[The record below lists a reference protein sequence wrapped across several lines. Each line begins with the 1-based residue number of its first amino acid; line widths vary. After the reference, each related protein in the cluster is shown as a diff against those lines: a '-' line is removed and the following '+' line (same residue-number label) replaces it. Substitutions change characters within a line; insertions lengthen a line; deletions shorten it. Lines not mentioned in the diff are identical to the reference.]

1 MKSIQNKL
9 CRAMAGIMMTVLAV
23 CAAFIISTPLVAGA
37 TTIPPTPTVSSNVS
51 GWETRD
57 PNAQIN
63 DSDRSIAYILIID
76 YINSMKARY
85 NLTDEA
91 LQKIDEIFY
100 QANVYIANTTMT
112 VSQLKEYVST
122 VETNLGNVPSQ
133 SIPASTSGFLFLCN
147 EVPVT
152 DARYGQ
158 QTTLTLSLINLGKEG
173 VTDVVITPKVSTKIS
188 EWPFVIQTASDA
200 RMIAA
205 LPAANSVEQSYALRQ
220 EVSWNFVV
228 ASDAMTGTYPLTF
241 HVKYYRNGGVEET
254 DLTTYMNITG
264 APESGTL
271 ESLTPTQGD
280 TSTPRIIVTGFQT
293 DPEEV
298 YAGDTFNLTIDV
310 QNTSSQTAVSNVQFD
325 LAAAQAGDDKD
336 TTYEA
341 FLPTS
346 GSATVYVDRI
356 EPGATA
362 QINIEMTARSDLAQK
377 PYVIEVKANY
387 EDDSFKPYQTQTNL
401 SIPVKQN
408 ARVDTGEAEI
418 LPESIAV
425 GGSTNIMFSIYNMG
439 KTTLYNVQVAFEGD
453 SISGGNTFIGKI
465 EPGATGNVDA
475 MVDGVAPTMD
485 EGYITA
491 VVSYEDEAGN
501 VSTLEKE
508 IMLYVYEESYDSFG
522 EGDFIMDDPMMGE
535 EGDMGGEGLSV
546 GWIIAIIAAVVVVIV
561 VIVVIIVVKKKK
573 KKAAELLKDLEDI
586 ESLDD
591 DV

>member
-1 MKSIQNKL
+1 
-9 CRAMAGIMMTVLAV
+9 MMTGAVMAVLMV
-23 CAAFIISTPLVAGA
+23 CAAFALSTPLVAGA

-57 PNAQIN
+57 PNAQIT

-76 YINSMKARY
+76 YINSMKVRY
-85 NLTDEA
+85 DLTDES
-91 LQKIDEIFY
+91 LRKIDEIFY

-112 VSQLKEYVST
+112 VHQLREYVAS
-122 VETNLGNVPSQ
+122 VEAKLGEVPGQ
-133 SIPASTSGFLFLCN
+133 SIPSTTSDFLFLCN

-152 DARYGQ
+152 NAKYGQ
-158 QTTLTLSLINLGKEG
+158 PTSLTLALINLGKEG

-188 EWPFVIQTASDA
+188 EWPFVIQTATDA

-205 LPAANSVEQSYALRQ
+205 LPAAASVEQSYALRQ
-220 EVSWNFVV
+220 EAAWDFVV
-228 ASDAMTGTYPLTF
+228 AADAMTGTYPLTF
-241 HVKYYRNGGVEET
+241 HVQYYRNGIIEDT
-254 DLTTYMNITG
+254 DLTTYVNITG

-271 ESLTPTQGD
+271 ESLTPTTGN
-280 TSTPRIIVTGFQT
+280 TSTPRIIVTGFST
-293 DPEEV
+293 DPAEV

-310 QNTSSQTAVSNVQFD
+310 QNTSSQTAVSNIQFD

-346 GSATVYVDRI
+346 GSATIYVDRI
-356 EPGATA
+356 APGATT
-362 QINIEMTARSDLAQK
+362 QISIEMTARSDLAQK

-387 EDDSFKPYQTQTNL
+387 EDELFNKYQADSNL

-408 ARVDTGEAEI
+408 ARVDTGEADV
-418 LPESIAV
+418 LPGSIAV
-425 GGSTNIMFSIYNMG
+425 GGSTNIMFSVYNMG
-439 KTTLYNVQVAFEGD
+439 KTTLYNVQVTFEGD
-453 SISGGNTFIGKI
+453 TISGGNTFIGKI

-475 MVDGVAPTMD
+475 MVDGIAPTMD

-491 VVSYEDEAGN
+491 VVSYEDESGN

-508 IMLYVYEESYDSFG
+508 IMLYVYEENYDAFG
-522 EGDFIMDDPMMGE
+522 EGDFWDDPMMGE
-535 EGDMGGEGLSV
+535 DGDMDGGGLSV

-573 KKAAELLKDLEDI
+573 KKADLLKDLDDI

-591 DV
+591 ED

>member
-1 MKSIQNKL
+1 MTG
-9 CRAMAGIMMTVLAV
+9 AMMAVLAV
-23 CAAFIISTPLVAGA
+23 CALFMISTPLVVGA

-57 PNAQIN
+57 PNAQIT

-85 NLTDEA
+85 NLTDES

-112 VSQLKEYVST
+112 VSQLKDYVAS
-122 VETNLGNVPSQ
+122 VEANLGNVPGQ
-133 SIPASTSGFLFLCN
+133 SIPSSTSGFLFLCN

-158 QTTLTLSLINLGKEG
+158 ATTLTLSLINLGKEG
-173 VTDVVITPKVSTKIS
+173 VTDVVITPKVSTKVS

-200 RMIAA
+200 RMIAT

-220 EVSWNFVV
+220 DVSWNFVV
-228 ASDAMTGTYPLTF
+228 APDAMTGTYPLTF

-271 ESLTPTQGD
+271 DSLTPTQGD
-280 TSTPRIIVTGFQT
+280 TSTPRIIVTGFTT
-293 DPEEV
+293 DPAEV
-298 YAGDTFNLTIDV
+298 YAGDTFNLTIEV

-356 EPGATA
+356 EPGATT

-377 PYVIEVKANY
+377 PYVIEVKAYY
-387 EDDSFKPYQTQTNL
+387 EDDSFKPYQAQTNL

-408 ARVDTGEAEI
+408 ARVDTGEAEV

-425 GGSTNIMFSIYNMG
+425 GGSTNIMFSVYNMG
-439 KTTLYNVQVAFEGD
+439 KTTLYNVQVSFEGD
-453 SISGGNTFIGKI
+453 SVSGGNTFIGKI

-475 MVDGVAPTMD
+475 MVDGIAPTMD

-522 EGDFIMDDPMMGE
+522 EDDWMDDPMMGE
-535 EGDMGGEGLSV
+535 DGDMDGGGGLSA
-546 GWIIAIIAAVVVVIV
+546 GWIIAIIAAAVVVVGVIVTV
-561 VIVVIIVVKKKK
+561 VIVKKKK
-573 KKAAELLKDLEDI
+573 KKADLLKDLEDI

-591 DV
+591 

>member
-1 MKSIQNKL
+1 MNLIQNKL
-9 CRAMAGIMMTVLAV
+9 YRMMAGAVMTILAV
-23 CAAFIISTPLVAGA
+23 CAAFTLTVPLVAEA
-37 TTIPPTPTVSSNVS
+37 TSIPPTPTMSSNVS

-57 PNAQIN
+57 PNAQITN
-63 DSDRSIAYILIID
+63 SDREIAYILIID

-85 NLTDEA
+85 ELTDEG
-91 LQKIDEIFY
+91 LRKIDEIFY

-112 VSQLKEYVST
+112 VKQLRDYVAS
-122 VETNLGNVPSQ
+122 VETHLGEA
-133 SIPASTSGFLFLCN
+133 IETTRPASTSGFLFLCN

-158 QTTLTLSLINLGKEG
+158 PTTLTLSLINLGKEG
-173 VTDVVITPKVSTKIS
+173 VTDVVVTPKVSTKVA

-205 LPAANSVEQSYALRQ
+205 LPAADSVEQSYALRQ
-220 EVSWNFVV
+220 EVSWNFTV

-241 HVKYYRNGGVEET
+241 NVKYYRDGGVEET
-254 DLTTYMNITG
+254 ELTTYVNITG

-271 ESLTPTQGD
+271 ESLTPTTGN
-280 TSTPRIIVTGFQT
+280 TSTPRIIVTGFST
-293 DPEEV
+293 DPKEV
-298 YAGDTFNLTIDV
+298 FAGDTFNLTIDV
-310 QNTSSQTAVSNVQFD
+310 QNTSAQTAVSNIQFD
-325 LAAAQAGDDKD
+325 LAAAQAGEDKD

-356 EPGATA
+356 EPGATT
-362 QINIEMTARSDLAQK
+362 QISIEMTARSDLAQK

-387 EDDSFKPYQTQTNL
+387 EDDNFNKYQAATNL

-408 ARVDTGEAEI
+408 ARVDTSEAEV

-425 GGSTNIMFSIYNMG
+425 GSSTNIMFSVYNMG

-453 SISGGNTFIGKI
+453 SISGGNTFVGKI

-475 MVDGVAPTMD
+475 MVDGIAATMD
-485 EGYITA
+485 EGYIKA
-491 VVSYEDEAGN
+491 IVSYEDEAGN

-508 IMLYVYEESYDSFG
+508 IMLYVYEENYDAFA
-522 EGDFIMDDPMMGE
+522 EGDFMEDPSMMGE
-535 EGDMGGEGLSV
+535 EGDMEGGGLSI
-546 GWIIAIIAAVVVVIV
+546 GWIIGIIAAVVVVIA
-561 VIVVIIVVKKKK
+561 VIVVIIIVKKKK
-573 KKAAELLKDLEDI
+573 KKADLLKDLEDI

-591 DV
+591 EI

>member
-1 MKSIQNKL
+1 MKSIQSKL
-9 CRAMAGIMMTVLAV
+9 YRMMTGAVMAVLMV
-23 CAAFIISTPLVAGA
+23 CAAFMISTPLVAGA
-37 TTIPPTPTVSSNVS
+37 TTIPPTPTISSNVS

-57 PNAQIN
+57 PDAQIN

-85 NLTDEA
+85 DLTDES
-91 LQKIDEIFY
+91 LRKIDEIFY

-112 VSQLKEYVST
+112 VRQLQAYVVT
-122 VETNLGNVPSQ
+122 VETNLDSVPGQ
-133 SIPASTSGFLFLCN
+133 TIPSSTSGFLFLCN

-152 DARYGQ
+152 NARYGQ
-158 QTTLTLSLINLGKEG
+158 PTTLTLALINLGKEG
-173 VTDVVITPKVSTKIS
+173 VTDVVITPTVSTKVS
-188 EWPFVIQTASDA
+188 EWPFVIQTATDA

-205 LPAANSVEQSYALRQ
+205 LPAADSVEQSYALRQ
-220 EVSWNFVV
+220 EVSWDFAV
-228 ASDAMTGTYPLTF
+228 AADAMTGTYPLTF
-241 HVKYYRNGGVEET
+241 HVKYYRNGGIEET
-254 DLTTYMNITG
+254 DLTTYINITG

-271 ESLTPTQGD
+271 ESLTPITGN
-280 TSTPRIIVTGFQT
+280 TSTPRIIVTGFST
-293 DPEEV
+293 DPAEV

-310 QNTSSQTAVSNVQFD
+310 QNTSSQTAVSNIQFD

-346 GSATVYVDRI
+346 GSATIYVDRI
-356 EPGATA
+356 APGATT
-362 QINIEMTARSDLAQK
+362 QISIEMTARSDLTQK

-387 EDDSFKPYQTQTNL
+387 EDELFNKYQAESNL

-408 ARVDTGEAEI
+408 ARVDTGEADV
-418 LPESIAV
+418 LPGSIAV
-425 GGSTNIMFSIYNMG
+425 GGSTNIMFSVYNMG

-453 SISGGNTFIGKI
+453 TISGGNTFIGKI

-475 MVDGVAPTMD
+475 MVDGIAPTMD

-508 IMLYVYEESYDSFG
+508 IMLYVYEESYDAFD
-522 EGDFIMDDPMMGE
+522 DFYYDPMME
-535 EGDMGGEGLSV
+535 EGGDMDGGGLAI
-546 GWIIAIIAAVVVVIV
+546 GWIIAIIAAVVI
-561 VIVVIIVVKKKK
+561 VIVVIIVIIVRKKKK
-573 KKAAELLKDLEDI
+573 KKADLLKDLEDI

-591 DV
+591 

>member
-1 MKSIQNKL
+1 MKSIQTKL
-9 CRAMAGIMMTVLAV
+9 YKMMTGIVTMALAV
-23 CAAFIISTPLVAGA
+23 CAAFVLAGPLAAEA
-37 TTIPPTPTVSSNVS
+37 TTIPPTPTVSSNIS

-57 PNAQIN
+57 PNAQIT

-85 NLTDEA
+85 DLTEES
-91 LQKIDEIFY
+91 LRKIDEIFY

-112 VSQLKEYVST
+112 VNQLRDYVAS
-122 VETNLGNVPSQ
+122 VEANLGSVPGQ
-133 SIPASTSGFLFLCN
+133 SIPSTTSGFLFLCN

-152 DARYGQ
+152 NAKYGQ
-158 QTTLTLSLINLGKEG
+158 PTTLTLAIINLGKEG
-173 VTDVVITPKVSTKIS
+173 VTDVVVTPNVSTKVS
-188 EWPFVIQTASDA
+188 EWPFVIQTATDA

-205 LPAANSVEQSYALRQ
+205 LPAADSVEQSYALRQ
-220 EVSWNFVV
+220 DVTWDFVV
-228 ASDAMTGTYPLTF
+228 AKDAMTGTYPLTF
-241 HVKYYRNGGVEET
+241 HVKYYRNGAVEET

-271 ESLTPTQGD
+271 ESLAPATGN
-280 TSTPRIIVTGFQT
+280 TSTPRIVVTGFST
-293 DPEEV
+293 DPAEV
-298 YAGDTFNLTIDV
+298 FAGDTFNLTIDI
-310 QNTSSQTAVSNVQFD
+310 QNTSAQTAVSNIQFD

-356 EPGATA
+356 APGATT
-362 QINIEMTARSDLAQK
+362 QISIEMTARSDLTQK

-387 EDDSFKPYQTQTNL
+387 EDETFNKYQASTNL
-401 SIPVKQN
+401 SIPVKQI
-408 ARVDTGEAEI
+408 ARVDTSEADV

-425 GGSTNIMFSIYNMG
+425 GGSTNIMFSVYNMG

-453 SISGGNTFIGKI
+453 TVAGGNMFVGKI
-465 EPGATGNVDA
+465 EPGATGNVDV
-475 MVDGVAPTMD
+475 MVDGIAPTMD

-491 VVSYEDEAGN
+491 IVSYEDEAGN

-508 IMLYVYEESYDSFG
+508 IMLYVYEENYDSFAE
-522 EGDFIMDDPMMGE
+522 EGFYDDFMMGE
-535 EGDMGGEGLSV
+535 EGDMGGGLSA
-546 GWIIAIIAAVVVVIV
+546 GWIIAIIAAVVAVVV
-561 VIVVIIVVKKKK
+561 VIVVIIIVKKKK
-573 KKAAELLKDLEDI
+573 KKADLLKDLEDI

-591 DV
+591 

>member
-1 MKSIQNKL
+1 MKSIQNKMY
-9 CRAMAGIMMTVLAV
+9 RMMIGAVMAVLMV
-23 CAAFIISTPLVAGA
+23 CAAFMISTPLTAEA

-51 GWETRD
+51 GWDTRD
-57 PNAQIN
+57 PDAQIN

-76 YINSMKARY
+76 HINSMKARY
-85 NLTDEA
+85 DLTDES
-91 LQKIDEIFY
+91 LRKIDEIFY

-112 VSQLKEYVST
+112 VRQLQAYVIT
-122 VETNLGNVPSQ
+122 VETNLDSVPGQ
-133 SIPASTSGFLFLCN
+133 TIPSTTSGFLFLCN

-152 DARYGQ
+152 DAKYGQ
-158 QTTLTLSLINLGKEG
+158 PTTLTLALINLGKEG
-173 VTDVVITPKVSTKIS
+173 VTDVVITPTVSTKVS
-188 EWPFVIQTASDA
+188 EWPFVIKTATDA

-205 LPAANSVEQSYALRQ
+205 LPAADSVEQSYALRQ
-220 EVSWNFVV
+220 EVSWDFVV
-228 ASDAMTGTYPLTF
+228 AADAMTGTYPLTF

-254 DLTTYMNITG
+254 DLTTYVNITG

-271 ESLTPTQGD
+271 ESLTPITGN
-280 TSTPRIIVTGFQT
+280 TSTPRIIVTGFST
-293 DPEEV
+293 DPAEV

-310 QNTSSQTAVSNVQFD
+310 QNTSSQTAVSNIQFD

-346 GSATVYVDRI
+346 GSATIYVDRI
-356 EPGATA
+356 APGATT
-362 QINIEMTARSDLAQK
+362 QISIEMTARSDLTQK

-387 EDDSFKPYQTQTNL
+387 EDELFNKYQAESNL
-401 SIPVKQN
+401 SIPIKQN
-408 ARVDTGEAEI
+408 ARVDTGEADV
-418 LPESIAV
+418 LPGSIAV
-425 GGSTNIMFSIYNMG
+425 GGSTNIMFSVYNMG
-439 KTTLYNVQVAFEGD
+439 KTTLYNVQVTFEGD
-453 SISGGNTFIGKI
+453 TISGGNTYIGKI

-475 MVDGVAPTMD
+475 MIDGIAPTMD

-491 VVSYEDEAGN
+491 VVSYEDESGN

-522 EGDFIMDDPMMGE
+522 EDGFYDDMMMGDFEDMD
-535 EGDMGGEGLSV
+535 GGGLAI
-546 GWIIAIIAAVVVVIV
+546 GWIIAIVAAVVVVIA

-573 KKAAELLKDLEDI
+573 KKADLLKDLEDI

-591 DV
+591 EN

>member
-1 MKSIQNKL
+1 MKAIQNML
-9 CRAMAGIMMTVLAV
+9 FRMMTGAVMAVLMV
-23 CAAFIISTPLVAGA
+23 CAAFMISTPLVAGA

-51 GWETRD
+51 EWDTRD
-57 PNAQIN
+57 PDAQIN

-76 YINSMKARY
+76 HINSMKARY
-85 NLTDEA
+85 DLTDES
-91 LQKIDEIFY
+91 LRKIDEIFY

-112 VSQLKEYVST
+112 VRQLQAYVVT
-122 VETNLGNVPSQ
+122 VETNLDSVPGQ
-133 SIPASTSGFLFLCN
+133 TIPSSTSGFLFLCN

-158 QTTLTLSLINLGKEG
+158 PTTLTLALINLGKEG
-173 VTDVVITPKVSTKIS
+173 VTDVVITPTVSTKVS
-188 EWPFVIQTASDA
+188 EWPFVIKTATDA

-205 LPAANSVEQSYALRQ
+205 LPAADSVEQSYALRQ
-220 EVSWNFVV
+220 EVSWDFVV
-228 ASDAMTGTYPLTF
+228 AADAMTGTYPLTF
-241 HVKYYRNGGVEET
+241 HVKYYRNGGIEET

-271 ESLTPTQGD
+271 ESLTPTTGN
-280 TSTPRIIVTGFQT
+280 TSTPRIIVTGFST

-310 QNTSSQTAVSNVQFD
+310 QNTSSQTAVSNIQFD

-346 GSATVYVDRI
+346 GSATIYVDRI
-356 EPGATA
+356 EPGKTT
-362 QINIEMTARSDLAQK
+362 QISIEMTARSDLTQK

-387 EDDSFKPYQTQTNL
+387 EDDIFNKYQAASNL
-401 SIPVKQN
+401 SIPVRQN
-408 ARVDTGEAEI
+408 ARVDTGEAEV
-418 LPESIAV
+418 LPNSIAV
-425 GGSTNIMFSIYNMG
+425 GGSTNIMFSVYNMG
-439 KTTLYNVQVAFEGD
+439 KTTLYNVQVTFEGD
-453 SISGGNTFIGKI
+453 TISGGNTFIGKI

-475 MVDGVAPTMD
+475 MVEGIAPTMD

-491 VVSYEDEAGN
+491 VVSYEDESGN

-508 IMLYVYEESYDSFG
+508 IMLYVYEENYDSFG
-522 EGDFIMDDPMMGE
+522 EGDFFDDPMMGE
-535 EGDMGGEGLSV
+535 SGDMEGGGGLSI
-546 GWIIAIIAAVVVVIV
+546 GWIIGIIAAVVVVIV
-561 VIVVIIVVKKKK
+561 VIVVIIIVKKKK
-573 KKAAELLKDLEDI
+573 KKADLLKDLEDI

-591 DV
+591 

>member
-9 CRAMAGIMMTVLAV
+9 NRMMTGAMMAVLAV
-23 CAAFIISTPLVAGA
+23 CAVFMASAPLIAGA
-37 TTIPPTPTVSSNVS
+37 TTIPPTPTVSSNIS

-57 PNAQIN
+57 PNAQIT

-85 NLTDEA
+85 DLTDES

-112 VSQLKEYVST
+112 VSQLKEYVAS
-122 VETNLGNVPSQ
+122 VEANLGNVPGQ
-133 SIPASTSGFLFLCN
+133 SIPSSTSGFLFLCN

-158 QTTLTLSLINLGKEG
+158 PTTLTLSLINLGKEG

-200 RMIAA
+200 RMIAT

-241 HVKYYRNGGVEET
+241 HVKYYRNGGIEET

-271 ESLTPTQGD
+271 DSLTPSQGD
-280 TSTPRIIVTGFQT
+280 TSTPRIIVTGFTT
-293 DPEEV
+293 DPAEV

-356 EPGATA
+356 GPGATT

-377 PYVIEVKANY
+377 PYVIEVKAHY
-387 EDDSFKPYQTQTNL
+387 EDDSFKPYEAQTNL

-408 ARVDTGEAEI
+408 ARVDTSEAEV

-425 GGSTNIMFSIYNMG
+425 GGSTNIMFSVYNMG

-501 VSTLEKE
+501 VSTVEKE
-508 IMLYVYEESYDSFG
+508 IMVYVYEESYDSFG
-522 EGDFIMDDPMMGE
+522 EGDWIDDPMMGE
-535 EGDMGGEGLSV
+535 GEDMEGGGLST
-546 GWIIAIIAAVVVVIV
+546 GWIIAIIAGAVVVVG
-561 VIVVIIVVKKKK
+561 VIVTIIIVKKKK
-573 KKAAELLKDLEDI
+573 KKADLLKDLEDI

-591 DV
+591 